1 VPKSLSARI
10 IVDLYPRASF
20 GPASLLQGQG
30 DVAKWTPA
38 ACIDAAIEVP
48 AYISVLQFDELV
60 RECWKKVDWGRERI
74 DVIDADRG
82 WINYMLKRRQKS
94 GLENWFDC
102 IDWEALHNPIVDY
115 WNISS

>member
-38 ACIDAAIEVP
+38 AGIEQV
-48 AYISVLQFDELV
+48 
-60 RECWKKVDWGRERI
+60 
-74 DVIDADRG
+74 
-82 WINYMLKRRQKS
+82 
-94 GLENWFDC
+94 
-102 IDWEALHNPIVDY
+102 
-115 WNISS
+115 